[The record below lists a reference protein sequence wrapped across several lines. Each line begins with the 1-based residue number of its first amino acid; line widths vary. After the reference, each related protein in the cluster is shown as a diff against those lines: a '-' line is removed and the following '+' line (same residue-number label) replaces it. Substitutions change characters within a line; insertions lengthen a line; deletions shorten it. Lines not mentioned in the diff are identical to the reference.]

1 MFQGTEKARYGMA
14 VLTNSQARRGGAT
27 SSRWYET
34 VNTVNVQAADG
45 IKIKFDISGNK
56 AGTTEVEVEISPSD
70 FPTLLE
76 TMCLVDRQAAMQA
89 MSIEL
94 SRQIQ
99 TQPER
104 DVKTAAAA
112 RSAMCELASDKFY
125 SKPSGQDEQERIVM
139 DGVEALNKEISGE

>member
-1 MFQGTEKARYGMA
+1 MA
-14 VLTNSQARRGGAT
+14 VLTDARARRGGAT
-27 SSRWYET
+27 ATRWYEI
-34 VNTVNVQAADG
+34 VNTVNLHAGDA
-45 IKIKFDISGNK
+45 IRIKFGISGNN
-56 AGTTEVEVEISPSD
+56 AGTTEVEVDIGPAD

-104 DVKTAAAA
+104 DVKTASDA
-112 RSAMCELASDKFY
+112 RSAVYELAFDKYY
-125 SKPSGQDEQERIVM
+125 SKPSGQDEVEKTVM
-139 DGVEALNKEISGE
+139 DGVAALNKEIAGE

>member
-1 MFQGTEKARYGMA
+1 MA
-14 VLTNSQARRGGAT
+14 VLTDARARRGGAT
-27 SSRWYET
+27 ATRWYET
-34 VNTVNVQAADG
+34 VNTVNLDAADA
-45 IKIKFDISGNK
+45 IRIKFGISGNN
-56 AGTTEVEVEISPSD
+56 AGTTEVEVDIGPAD

-104 DVKTAAAA
+104 DAKTASDA
-112 RSAMCELASDKFY
+112 RSAVYELAFDKYY
-125 SKPSGQDEQERIVM
+125 SKPSGQDEVEKIVM
-139 DGVEALNKEISGE
+139 DGVAALNKEIAGE